1 MTREGYNKHKE
12 LIEAFVNGAEVQF
25 YSKMHKGWIDTENPT
40 WDLNIEY
47 RIKPTKIVVENC
59 RIEFKDCSFNDKE
72 YKVDKIGKV
81 VEVRVDRLKININRT
96 KSTLFKGK
104 EIAEAYAVL
113 PQLIRLRDEY
123 NEGWKPDWEIEY
135 VKYYI
140 RVYKNKWHLDYHSSA
155 HCLLAFKTEET
166 RDRFFEDHRDLIE
179 IAKPFL

>member
-1 MTREGYNKHKE
+1 MTREGILKHREVFNKWLDGE
-12 LIEAFVNGAEVQF
+12 EIQF
-25 YSKMHKGWIDTENPT
+25 SSNSNEWIDLKNPN
-40 WDLNIEY
+40 WYIDIKY
-47 RIKPTKIVVENC
+47 RVKPTK
-59 RIEFKDCSFNDKE
+59 IEFKDCSFNDEE
-72 YKVDKIGKV
+72 YKVDSFGRIIAPETAPFDIEK
-81 VEVRVDRLKININRT
+81 RT
-96 KSTLFKGK
+96 NFIKDK

-140 RVYKNKWHLDYHSSA
+140 KVYKNKWHLDYHSSA

>member
-1 MTREGYNKHKE
+1 MTKEELKE
-12 LIEAFVNGAEVQF
+12 LFNAWLDGKTIQIYQTYKEKWADE
-25 YSKMHKGWIDTENPT
+25 KNPI
-40 WDLNIEY
+40 WDNKFKY
-47 RIKPTKIVVENC
+47 RVKPTK
-59 RIEFKDCSFNDKE
+59 IEFKDCSFNDEE
-72 YKVDKIGKV
+72 YKVDTFG
-81 VEVRVDRLKININRT
+81 RVITPETAFFNIENRINFI
-96 KSTLFKGK
+96 KDK

-140 RVYKNKWHLDYHSSA
+140 KVYKNKWRLDYHSSA

>member
-1 MTREGYNKHKE
+1 MTREGLLKHKE
-12 LIEAFVNGAEVQF
+12 LFNKWLDGAEIQF
-25 YSKMHKGWIDTENPT
+25 SSNSNEWIDLKNPS
-40 WDLNIEY
+40 WDENIEY
-47 RIKPTKIVVENC
+47 RVKPTKIE
-59 RIEFKDCSFNDKE
+59 IEDCHFNEIE

-81 VEVRVDRLKININRT
+81 VEVRVDRLKINNSRT
-96 KSTLFKGK
+96 KSTLFKDK
-104 EIAEAYAVL
+104 ELAEAYAVL

-140 RVYKNKWHLDYHSSA
+140 KVYKNKWNLDYHSSA

>member
-1 MTREGYNKHKE
+1 MTKEEYNKHKK
-12 LIEAFVNGAEVQF
+12 LIEEWGNGAKIQYYNKTKEEWVN
-25 YSKMHKGWIDTENPT
+25 IENPL
-40 WDLNIEY
+40 WDYYSEY
-47 RIKPTKIVVENC
+47 RIKPTKIDFE
-59 RIEFKDCSFNDKE
+59 DCHFNEIE

-81 VEVRVDRLKININRT
+81 VEVRVDRLKINNSRT
-96 KSTLFKGK
+96 KSTLFKDK

-140 RVYKNKWHLDYHSSA
+140 KVYKNKWHLDYHSSA
-155 HCLLAFKTEET
+155 LCLLAFKTEET

-179 IAKPFL
+179 IAKPLL

>member
-1 MTREGYNKHKE
+1 MTKEEYKKHKQLIEEWSNGEKIQYYNKTKE
-12 LIEAFVNGAEVQF
+12 EWVN
-25 YSKMHKGWIDTENPT
+25 TENPL
-40 WDLNIEY
+40 WDYYSEY
-47 RIKPTKIVVENC
+47 RIKPTK
-59 RIEFKDCSFNDKE
+59 IEFKDCSFNDEE
-72 YKVDKIGKV
+72 YKVDTFGKV
-81 VEVRVDRLKININRT
+81 ITPETAFFNIENRINFI
-96 KSTLFKGK
+96 KDK